1 MRTSSKKEGEQV
13 LALLQTLGVAPLGD
27 KLERL
32 DAVQQG
38 LVETM
43 KAKAM
48 LQQKVELLEAL
59 RAGVCVRVARPRC
72 VSALVWVS
80 AGSVFVCVYACVYKI
95 PSA

>member
-72 VSALVWVS
+72 VSAFVLVS
-80 AGSVFVCVYACVYKI
+80 AGSVCVCVYLCVYNI